1 MVVDL
6 TGPAGR
12 IEAVIDLP
20 VDAVRAAVVLA
31 HPHPEFGGSLRSRVV
46 HEATRGLT
54 RAGCAV
60 LRFNFRGVG
69 TSAGRFTGGDGEVRD
84 TIAAVDALHTRYPD
98 VPLWSAGYSFGAWVA
113 MATGAAHP
121 DVSALIGIAPPLDA
135 HDFSMVAGAGKPV
148 FLVHGEDDD
157 MIDVREVR
165 RFYATLP
172 EPRELVVIG
181 HADHAFDGLA
191 SEVGDALYELL
202 SDFSA

>member
-6 TGPAGR
+6 TGAAGR

-20 VDAVRAAVVLA
+20 VDAVRAAVVFA

-46 HEATRGLT
+46 HEAMRGLT

-69 TSAGRFTGGDGEVRD
+69 TSEGRFTGGEGEVRD
-84 TIAAVDALHTRYPD
+84 TIAACDALHTRYPD

-202 SDFSA
+202 SDFAA